1 MRKLTAIIAGTM
13 LAMISV
19 FAGFAS
25 APEDWQ
31 IPVLLDNGE
40 VIMQPCYVTVEG
52 SCIALVDSEETAQK
66 VVEKIEE
73 EYKNKDTVNVAVQ
86 EETATQALKLNNGD
100 KKPQILSEMEAVEQ
114 IVEQQAIT
122 VETTEIVKEEQEIDY
137 ETIEKTTDTLKVGE
151 VQIQRKGEKG
161 VKDIIKEVVKE
172 NGRTIQETVIEE
184 KIIKEAVAEIQMV
197 GSAGMQ
203 KPLDS
208 LRVTSSFGP
217 RWGRQHLGV
226 DFGMEEGKDIYAAK
240 EGTVLCTGYHGSY
253 GNLVKLDHGNGV
265 QTYYAHCSKI
275 LVKEGQEVQ
284 AGDVIAQV
292 GSTGNSTGPHL
303 HFEVRVD
310 GEVTDPLEWL
320 EGA

>member
-1 MRKLTAIIAGTM
+1 M
-13 LAMISV
+13 LALISV
-19 FAGFAS
+19 CAGFAS
-25 APEDWQ
+25 APEDLR

-73 EYKNKDTVNVAVQ
+73 EYKNKDTVDVAVQ

-100 KKPQILSEMEAVEQ
+100 KKPKILSEMEAVEQ

-137 ETIEKTTDTLKVGE
+137 ETVEKTTDSLKVGE
-151 VQIQRKGEKG
+151 VQVRRNGEKG
-161 VKDIIKEVVKE
+161 TKEVIKEVVKE
-172 NGRTIQETVIEE
+172 NGHIIQEKILDE
-184 KIIKEAVAEIQMV
+184 KITKEAVAEIQLV
-197 GSAGMQ
+197 GTLGIQ

-240 EGTVLCTGYHGSY
+240 AGTILCAGYHGSY
-253 GNLVKLDHGNGV
+253 GNLVKIDHGEGL

-275 LVKEGQEVQ
+275 LVEEGQEVQ
-284 AGDVIAQV
+284 AGDVIAKV

-303 HFEVRVD
+303 HFEVRVN
-310 GEVTDPLEWL
+310 EKVTDPLEWL